1 MKSERQLGGCLCG
14 AIRYEISGPLRSVL
28 NCHCGMCRRFH
39 GHFGAYTSVSRAN
52 LRFCGS
58 SEPHWYQSSDSARR
72 GFCSICGASLFWQR
86 KDSGEISIAAGSLDK
101 PTGLNTAGHIFT
113 AHKGDYYDIED
124 QAPRWPGSPSD

>member
-1 MKSERQLGGCLCG
+1 MSERQLGGCLCG

-52 LRFCGS
+52 LTFRGS
-58 SEPHWYQSSDSARR
+58 SEPGWYQSSDSARR
-72 GFCSICGASLFWQR
+72 GFCPSCGASLFWQR
-86 KDSGEISIAAGSLDK
+86 KDSDEISIAAGSLDQ

-113 AHKGDYYDIED
+113 ADKGDYYDIDGE
-124 QAPRWPGSPSD
+124 APQWPGSRFY